1 MAAVL
6 TLIVAELLTFGVALW
21 LVMGTICC
29 VPDKPTAEEQRRRK
43 LRPRLDTERMLEHSF
58 LVSPLILLSSCA
70 LDLLTLFPWRCHAF
84 CGWPNKRC
92 AR

>member
-1 MAAVL
+1 ML
-6 TLIVAELLTFGVALW
+6 SL
-21 LVMGTICC
+21 
-29 VPDKPTAEEQRRRK
+29 RRK
-43 LRPRLDTERMLEHSF
+43 LRLDTERMLEHSF